1 MIKANFRRKY
11 VACLFIDLKKAFD
24 TVDPVRLA
32 RKLKRV
38 GISDNAMTLIL
49 SYLQNRETATTIG
62 YNYSVFKRILVGV
75 AQGSLMGPLHFI
87 TYLNDLLQLD
97 FICRLILYADDAVL
111 IFVDDSVDE
120 LQQMQRN
127 LLILHK

>member
-11 VACLFIDLKKAFD
+11 VACLFIDLKKAFE